1 MPGYCFETSN
11 RILPYHLRTQHLQFF
26 ESEIMENKNADLSGL
41 RINRSQDEEPQS
53 RGPRS
58 SLRVIV
64 FPSIAILIIVL
75 GYILLSRSFESA
87 IEVQLTAASLSSPS
101 QANAVLTAS
110 GYVVAQRKAAVA
122 SKATGR
128 LEYLSVVE
136 GDRVKRGQ
144 VLARIEDTDMKAS
157 LAQARA
163 NLQVNEADLK
173 DATQW
178 LDRQKKLLQSGV
190 SMQSD
195 YDAAEARYQRVL
207 ASIDMAKATVVGAQV
222 ALENTLIRAPFDG
235 TVLTKN
241 ADVGEMVAPMA
252 ASASS
257 KSAVVTI
264 ADMGSLQVEADVSE
278 SNIERI
284 VPDQPCEITLDAYPA
299 VRYQGYV
306 AKVVPTADRAKAT
319 VMVKV
324 GFKSYD
330 SKVLPEMSAKVLFL
344 TKAADVAAL
353 SAKPMLTVPL
363 TAVATRGGK
372 KVVYAVHENQA
383 VETPIV
389 VGREFGALVE
399 VTQGVSSGD
408 KVITNVTE
416 QIGNGS
422 RIKIR

>member
-1 MPGYCFETSN
+1 
-11 RILPYHLRTQHLQFF
+11 
-26 ESEIMENKNADLSGL
+26 MENKNADLTGL

-53 RGPRS
+53 RRPHS
-58 SLRVIV
+58 TLRVVI
-64 FPSIAILIIVL
+64 FSSIAVFAIII
-75 GYILLSRSFESA
+75 GYFLFSHSFDPA
-87 IEVQLTAASLSSPS
+87 IEVQLATASLSSPS

-128 LEYLSVVE
+128 LEYLGVVE
-136 GDRVKRGQ
+136 GDRVKKGQ
-144 VLARIEDTDMKAS
+144 VLARIEDADMKAA
-157 LAQARA
+157 LDQARA
-163 NLQVNEADLK
+163 NLNLNEADLK

-190 SMQSD
+190 STQSD
-195 YDAAEARYQRVL
+195 YDAAEARYSRVL
-207 ASIDMAKATVVGAQV
+207 ASIDVAKAAVVGTEV

-284 VPDQPCEITLDAYPA
+284 VSDQPCEITLDAYPA

-324 GFKSYD
+324 GFRLYD

-344 TKAADVAAL
+344 TKAADAAA
-353 SAKPMLTVPL
+353 STAKPMLSVPL
-363 TAVATRGGK
+363 AAVATRGGK
-372 KVVYAVHENQA
+372 KVVYTVRENQA
-383 VETPIV
+383 IETPIV
-389 VGREFGALVE
+389 VGKEFAALVE
-399 VTQGVSSGD
+399 VTQGLSSGD
-408 KVITNVTE
+408 KVIAGVTE
-416 QIGNGS
+416 QIANGS
-422 RIKIR
+422 RVKIR